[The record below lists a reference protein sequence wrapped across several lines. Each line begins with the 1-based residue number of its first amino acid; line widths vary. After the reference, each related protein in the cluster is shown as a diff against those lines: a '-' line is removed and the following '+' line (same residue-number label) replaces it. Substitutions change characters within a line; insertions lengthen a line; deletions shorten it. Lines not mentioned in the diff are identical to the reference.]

1 MCYQNTGTDSV
12 EYGGHGVGDDLG
24 VIGAGI
30 GRHLAKKLIQRFV
43 ATGKLRSFK
52 KVGPDAEPELPEPE
66 LFVRLGL
73 NSGGNGTSPGIAASG
88 LIYQINAESPTQKN
102 ILKTFAS
109 VRCGFPRL
117 G

>member
-12 EYGGHGVGDDLG
+12 EYGGHCVGDDLG

-30 GRHLAKKLIQRFV
+30 RRHLAKKLIQRFV

-66 LFVRLGL
+66 LLVRLGL
-73 NSGGNGTSPGIAASG
+73 NSGGNGASPGIAASG
-88 LIYQINAESPTQKN
+88 LIFK
-102 ILKTFAS
+102 
-109 VRCGFPRL
+109 
-117 G
+117 